1 MAQPPLDP
9 FEGYLEVLKVIQIL
23 QRRRKRLLTEIQSSG
38 ESDVP
43 AFPSA
48 DSEGDEMAGAQLVPS
63 PGSPADFRALIAR
76 VDAGIFEAEA
86 LQLVYE
92 ERMEEELQGAADHA
106 DAVRSLLLS
115 ISERL
120 EEMESWLSEAVS
132 GLSDEDMEEW
142 DRLKADYT
150 RLKDQIGLKTPPQEP

>member
-9 FEGYLEVLKVIQIL
+9 FEGYLEVLTVIQIL
-23 QRRRKRLLTEIQSSG
+23 QRKRRRLLTEIQSPGAADAPVST
-38 ESDVP
+38 
-43 AFPSA
+43 SA
-48 DSEGDEMAGAQLVPS
+48 DPEGDELAGAPVGPS
-63 PGSPADFRALIAR
+63 PESHAEAMALITR
-76 VDAGIFEAEA
+76 VDTGIFEAEA

-92 ERMEEELQGAADHA
+92 DRMEEVLQGAADHA

-120 EEMESWLSEAVS
+120 QEMESWLSEAVL
-132 GLSDEDMEEW
+132 GLNEEDLEEW

-150 RLKDQIGLKTPPQEP
+150 RLKDQIGLKIPPLDP